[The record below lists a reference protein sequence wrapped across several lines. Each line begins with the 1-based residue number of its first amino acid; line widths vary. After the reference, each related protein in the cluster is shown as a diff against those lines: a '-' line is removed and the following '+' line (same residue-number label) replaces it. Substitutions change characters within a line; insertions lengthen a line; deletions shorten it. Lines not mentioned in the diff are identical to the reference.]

1 MSLKTRILALIG
13 LFLLLMAAAGGAVLV
28 ANARDAVQAEMA
40 SALELG
46 SAIGRRMAGRD
57 AAVADLETLN
67 GLGLR
72 HLRFIPDDAA
82 PEPAAEPQ
90 HAPDWF
96 AALIAVEPME
106 LRLADGG
113 GLRIVAEP
121 WDEIAEVWEDMGDL
135 AAAMLS
141 VGLLLLTAAYLA
153 VGRALA
159 PLARFE
165 AGLERLRAG
174 RYDLSLD
181 AGGVPELDRL
191 GSGIAALAEGLAAA
205 ERENRRVGQR
215 IVAAQDAERREIARD
230 VHDEL
235 GAALFAIKVDAGRIL
250 RLTGRAP
257 DAASREGASPD
268 MAETSG
274 EVAERARTILD
285 TAAEVHRLSRRI
297 LARLRPALPD
307 QLPLSE
313 ALTELVSDWA
323 RRKPEVEWTL
333 SMDPQDTARGT
344 SPDACA
350 DLDGCDLDGC
360 DLDGCDEVLRLTV
373 YRLVQESLVNALRHA
388 TPTAVVVRVVALGD
402 RVEIAVTDDG
412 PGLPDGHDP
421 ARSGFGISGMMERVQ
436 ALGGCL
442 TIGDAGGR
450 SSNGGGTR
458 VSARLP
464 RHAPSPAPSSATAP
478 FAETLERTA

>member
-1 MSLKTRILALIG
+1 MSLKMRILALIG

-46 SAIGRRMAGRD
+46 SAIGRRMVGRD
-57 AAVADLETLN
+57 AAAADLETLN

-82 PEPAAEPQ
+82 PEPVTELQ

-96 AALIAVEPME
+96 AALIAVEPQE

-121 WDEIAEVWEDMGDL
+121 WDEIAEVWEDMSDL
-135 AAAMLS
+135 AAAMLA
-141 VGLLLLTAAYLA
+141 VGFLLLTAAYLA

-174 RYDLSLD
+174 RYNLSLD

-268 MAETSG
+268 MAETAG
-274 EVAERARTILD
+274 EVAGRARTILD

-297 LARLRPALPD
+297 LVRLRPALPD

-313 ALTELVSDWA
+313 ALTELVGDWA

-333 SMDPQDTARGT
+333 SMEPQDTAQ
-344 SPDACA
+344 DAGA
-350 DLDGCDLDGC
+350 DTDGC

-388 TPTAVVVRVVALGD
+388 TPTAVAVRVAALGD

-412 PGLPDGHDP
+412 PGLPGGHDP

-442 TIGDAGGR
+442 TIGDAGGS

-464 RHAPSPAPSSATAP
+464 RHTPSPAPSPATAP
-478 FAETLERTA
+478 AAATLERTA

>member
-28 ANARDAVQAEMA
+28 ANARDAVRAEMA

-57 AAVADLETLN
+57 AAAADLEMLN

-82 PEPAAEPQ
+82 PEPAAELQ

-96 AALIAVEPME
+96 AALIAVEPQE

-121 WDEIAEVWEDMGDL
+121 WDEIAEVWEDMSDL
-135 AAAMLS
+135 AAAMLA
-141 VGLLLLTAAYLA
+141 VGLLLLAAAYLA

-165 AGLERLRAG
+165 AGLKRLRAG

-257 DAASREGASPD
+257 DGTSPD
-268 MAETSG
+268 MAETAG

-297 LARLRPALPD
+297 LVRLRPALPD

-313 ALTELVSDWA
+313 ALAELVGDWA

-344 SPDACA
+344 SPDAGTDPDC
-350 DLDGCDLDGC
+350 C

-388 TPTAVVVRVVALGD
+388 TPSAVVVRVVALGD
-402 RVEIAVTDDG
+402 RIEIAVTDDG
-412 PGLPDGHDP
+412 PGLPDRHDP

-442 TIGDAGGR
+442 TIGDAGG
-450 SSNGGGTR
+450 SSRNGGGTR

-464 RHAPSPAPSSATAP
+464 RHAPSPATAP

>member
-1 MSLKTRILALIG
+1 MSLKMRILALIG

-28 ANARDAVQAEMA
+28 VNARDAVRAEMA

-46 SAIGRRMAGRD
+46 SAIGRKMADRD
-57 AAVADLETLN
+57 AAAADLETLN

-72 HLRFIPDDAA
+72 HLRFVRGNAG
-82 PEPAAEPQ
+82 PEPAAEGRR
-90 HAPDWF
+90 APDWF
-96 AALIAVEPME
+96 AALIAVEPQE
-106 LRLADGG
+106 LRPADGG
-113 GLRIVAEP
+113 GLHIVAEP
-121 WDEIAEVWEDMGDL
+121 WDEIAEVWEDMSDL
-135 AAAMLS
+135 AAAMLA
-141 VGLLLLTAAYLA
+141 VGLLLLAAAYLA

-174 RYDLSLD
+174 RYHLSLD

-215 IVAAQDAERREIARD
+215 IVAAQDSERREIARD

-250 RLTGRAP
+250 RLTGQTP
-257 DAASREGASPD
+257 DTASRERASPD
-268 MAETSG
+268 MAETAG
-274 EVAERARTILD
+274 EIAERARTILD

-297 LARLRPALPD
+297 LVRLRPALPD

-313 ALTELVSDWA
+313 ALAELVGDWA

-333 SMDPQDTARGT
+333 SMDPRMDSQTEPRGT
-344 SPDACA
+344 AQDAGTDPDCR
-350 DLDGCDLDGC
+350 

-388 TPTAVVVRVVALGD
+388 TPSAVAVWVAAFGD
-402 RVEIAVTDDG
+402 RVEITVTDDG
-412 PGLPDGHDP
+412 PGLPERHDP

-442 TIGDAGGR
+442 TIGDAGG
-450 SSNGGGTR
+450 SSRNGGGTR

-464 RHAPSPAPSSATAP
+464 RHAPSPAAAPATAP
-478 FAETLERTA
+478 VAATLEPTA